1 MGGGVYRVS
10 WVIFILGFWLCLFI
24 SSFRDFGFS
33 FGLVSVFFRG
43 FRLI

>member
-1 MGGGVYRVS
+1 MEGGLYRVS

-33 FGLVSVFFRG
+33 FGLVSG
-43 FRLI
+43 FLGGSG